1 MKEKTNE
8 LLKLAKEI
16 YGEDCDL
23 LIVSRLNDHCSA
35 VSHGATDR
43 IAESIFGAILTPG
56 NPLAPVLYRII
67 KLNVENI
74 VRTPSPYAVDLLE
87 SFNKVLSEDEQ

>member
-1 MKEKTNE
+1 MKQKTNE
-8 LLKLAKEI
+8 LLNLAKEI
-16 YGEDCDL
+16 YGDDCDL

-35 VSHGATDR
+35 ASHGATDR
-43 IAESIFGAILTPG
+43 IAESIFAAINTPD

-74 VRTPSPYAVDLLE
+74 LKNPSPYTLDLLE
-87 SFNKVLSEDEQ
+87 TFDKTLSDDEK